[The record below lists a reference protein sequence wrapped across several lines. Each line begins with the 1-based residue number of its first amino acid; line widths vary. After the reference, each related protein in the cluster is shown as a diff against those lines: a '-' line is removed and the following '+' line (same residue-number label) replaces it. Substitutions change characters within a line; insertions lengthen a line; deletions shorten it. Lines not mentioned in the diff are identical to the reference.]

1 MREKSIYI
9 QFEDFYCAAC
19 VGNAQSRNTFCLCIF
34 KKQTKTETNKQTSKQ
49 AKLDAYKLGELR
61 RPYIFHSCGL

>member
-34 KKQTKTETNKQTSKQ
+34 KKTNKNRNKQTNKQTSKT
-49 AKLDAYKLGELR
+49 R
-61 RPYIFHSCGL
+61 RL

>member
-34 KKQTKTETNKQTSKQ
+34 KKQTKTETNKQTSKT
-49 AKLDAYKLGELR
+49 R
-61 RPYIFHSCGL
+61 RL